1 MDFLKSNARKCVFI
15 YLRMHALFLFF
26 FVLVPAVIETQHKS
40 GKWKVLINN
49 LGVSTMGL
57 HLLKP
62 CCSTFIHGI
71 WNNTPIF
78 KKYWKIPPK
87 IIFFNPLPIFLPNL
101 KKPLFSL
108 YIACIHFYIYI
119 FLYPFI
125 FLPSI
130 LTPAKKNSSGLK
142 KDHGQCC
149 SEKFNQ
155 GQLAL
160 QLCQTP

>member
-1 MDFLKSNARKCVFI
+1 MPSQFKK
-15 YLRMHALFLFF
+15 
-26 FVLVPAVIETQHKS
+26 
-40 GKWKVLINN
+40 
-49 LGVSTMGL
+49 
-57 HLLKP
+57 
-62 CCSTFIHGI
+62 
-71 WNNTPIF
+71 TPIF
-78 KKYWKIPPK
+78 TIYCMYP
-87 IIFFNPLPIFLPNL
+87 FLHL
-101 KKPLFSL
+101 
-108 YIACIHFYIYI
+108 H